1 MTRSEKIVSSE
12 KATNGLAHVS
22 TEFIV
27 VNGIRVATR
36 SFGAG
41 DPLVLLNRFRGT
53 MDNWDPALATAL
65 AREHRVIVFDSL
77 GIGETAGEA
86 PATVEQMAEFAA
98 RVLESVGSGAMDVLG
113 YSIGGLVAQ
122 VLAVKQPRLV
132 RKIILAAT
140 MPAGGSA
147 EVSWSPAWLKTAS
160 NPKPSVELALSLF
173 YTNSDAGRSAGAT
186 SFARM
191 RYPPTALVSPSAMAA
206 QAEAIRRFANNEG
219 GWYARLR
226 EIAVPAFVANGDRDG
241 LFPAIDS
248 AVLAREIPRSSLVIY
263 PDSGHGFLFQYVERF
278 SEDVLLFL
286 KNA

>member
-53 MDNWDPALATAL
+53 MDNWDPALVTAL
-65 AREHRVIVFDSL
+65 ARERRVIVFDSL

-98 RVLESVGSGAMDVLG
+98 RVLESVESGAMDVLG

-248 AVLAREIPRSSLVIY
+248 AVLAREIPRSSLAIY